1 MKVTVSKLQIQ
12 QAKNCVER
20 LDKYTRLLDCAI
32 EILNFAKSE
41 ASYKRL
47 PENFKSDHR
56 KSIDTCV
63 FDLKSLKN
71 DAQEMALLK
80 TEKAEF
86 LLRKRQEQLGAYY
99 VAREVAND

>member
-20 LDKYTRLLDCAI
+20 LDKYTRLLDCVI

-41 ASYKRL
+41 ASYNQL
-47 PENFKSDHR
+47 PDNFKSEHR
-56 KSIDTCV
+56 KDIDTCV
-63 FDLKSLKN
+63 FDLKSLKS

-80 TEKAEF
+80 SEKAEE
-86 LLRKRQEQLGAYY
+86 LLQKRQEQLG
-99 VAREVAND
+99 V